1 VVGCHSARTLMRCRG
16 LRAYSRRK
24 FIRATESNHSRA
36 VATYVLNREFK
47 LAESNQAWAGDAI

>member
-1 VVGCHSARTLMRCRG
+1 MRCRG